1 MSDITTKVRSYN
13 GHNTFILKMKDALNK
28 YGSLTSNQRS
38 AVEKI
43 LSAPVEAKKVEMT
56 DDMKKIDSYEGKNSF
71 VNEIKDK
78 LKKYGSLTDKQI
90 SSAIDQIEKENNK
103 IVVRNVNVPAIGDT
117 IKIGRSIG
125 EKLKEQHNLKFNP
138 ILIDVTKVL
147 SFTAKAVKFSGKLT
161 SKKGS
166 ICNCCARTLT
176 DEFSMLTGVGKTCA
190 KHMGIEYIT
199 DSSQVEKFREEYL
212 KKIEEIGEMEFWVPR
227 TQIKNWNG
235 KFSGLLEVS
244 NHWFKK

>member
-1 MSDITTKVRSYN
+1 MSDITTKVRNYN
-13 GHNTFILKMKDALNK
+13 GKNSFINKMKDSLNK
-28 YGSLTSNQRS
+28 YGSLTPKQRS

-43 LSAPVEAKKVEMT
+43 LSAPVESKMVEMT
-56 DDMKKIDSYEGKNSF
+56 DDMKKIASYEGTNSF
-71 VNEIKDK
+71 VNEIKSK
-78 LKKYGSLTDKQI
+78 LAQYGSLTDKQV
-90 SSAIDQIEKENNK
+90 SSAISQIDKEMNK
-103 IVVRNVNVPAIGDT
+103 PVVRNVNIPAVGDT

-125 EKLKEQHNLKFNP
+125 ESLKEKHDLKFNP

-166 ICNCCARTLT
+166 VCTCCARTLT
-176 DEFSMLTGVGKTCA
+176 DEFSMLTGVGKICA
-190 KHMGIEYIT
+190 KNLGIEYIT
-199 DSSQVEKFREEYL
+199 NSSQVEKFREDYL

-227 TQIKNWNG
+227 SQIKNWDG
-235 KFSGLLEVS
+235 KFGGLMDVS